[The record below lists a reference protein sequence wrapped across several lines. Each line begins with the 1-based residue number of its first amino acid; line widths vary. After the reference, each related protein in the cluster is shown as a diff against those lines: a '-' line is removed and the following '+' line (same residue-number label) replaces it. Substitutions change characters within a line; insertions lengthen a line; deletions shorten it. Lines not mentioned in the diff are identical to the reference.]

1 MQETEPTRRRW
12 LRLTLNLSAKLNIL
26 LLGAM
31 VVIFALLGYLNVRL
45 HRQHLEQTTLLS
57 AERVSDVIKHSTTD
71 YMLRNDREGLYNSI
85 QTMAHQPGMEK
96 IRIFDQEGRITY
108 TTDSVEQNHVV
119 DKTAEACYACHTQS
133 QPLARLNRPDRFR
146 IYRNAAGTRVLG
158 IITPIENQPSCSN
171 ASCHAHPAEQQILGV
186 LDTNLSLAKAD
197 VQLAESSRRMIAY
210 TACALLLIAVLSW
223 FFIRRVVGLPVKAL
237 ERGTERLA
245 AGDLGYQIDV
255 QSHDEIGEL
264 AHSFNGMS
272 RQLQAEHNENLAWTR
287 TLEQRVEQ
295 KTGELRR
302 AHEHALHTEKMASI
316 GKMAAVLAHEINN
329 PLSGILTYAKLLRK
343 WIERQESDRQETER
357 QEKERQEKARQEKG
371 REDTNHQEIPPDD
384 FAVIR
389 HKEIIDSLDL
399 IASESRRCGDLVKN
413 LLTFSRTTPM
423 NLQPTNVNQVIDR
436 SLRLVQHQLD
446 LGGIQVEQRLDPN
459 LPEVLCDA
467 AQIEQ
472 VILALVMN
480 ALDAMPQG
488 GNLWLTTTF
497 SHRDSYIQIVVRDD
511 GSGIPPEI
519 LPRIFEPFLTTK
531 ETGRGV
537 GLGLAISH
545 SILERHNGNIEV
557 QSEPGRGTTFT
568 LTLPWDA
575 AKEAVSPAGARV
587 TPSSNEIA
595 AITTGR

>member
-26 LLGAM
+26 LLSAM

-71 YMLRNDREGLYNSI
+71 YMLRNDREGLYHSI
-85 QTMAHQPGMEK
+85 QTMAHEPGMEK

-108 TTDSVEQNHVV
+108 TTDPVEQNHIV
-119 DKTAEACYACHTQS
+119 DKTAEACYACHAQS

-146 IYRNAAGTRVLG
+146 IYRNATGTRVLG

-197 VQLAESSRRMIAY
+197 VQLAESSRRMIVY

-223 FFIRRVVGLPVKAL
+223 FFIWRVVGLPVKAL

-295 KTGELRR
+295 KTGELKR

-343 WIERQESDRQETER
+343 WIERQESDRQE
-357 QEKERQEKARQEKG
+357 KERQEPDCQEVV
-371 REDTNHQEIPPDD
+371 PADD
-384 FAVIR
+384 FAVTR

-497 SHRDSYIQIVVRDD
+497 SHRESRICVIVRDD

-575 AKEAVSPAGARV
+575 AKEASSSADARV
-587 TPSSNEIA
+587 APSSNEIA